1 MQRYDDGCG
10 TCGSVTKEV
19 ATMTYVKAVLVAGLL
34 TQTMPLTAGSEVRQ
48 QLADYMKEVT
58 AEAERQGELLATN

>member
-1 MQRYDDGCG
+1 
-10 TCGSVTKEV
+10 
-19 ATMTYVKAVLVAGLL
+19 MTYVKAVLVAGLL